1 MEEMVENLDLH
12 PHLVVTVRSSFS
24 CDGVTG
30 YTAESQDFHHQSLVV
45 RPLTSYNVM
54 VGNT

>member
-1 MEEMVENLDLH
+1 MEEMVENLDIH
-12 PHLVVTVRSSFS
+12 PHLVVTVRSSF

-30 YTAESQDFHHQSLVV
+30 YTVESQDFHHQSLVV
-45 RPLTSYNVM
+45 RPLASYSMM